1 MDTYIYICTYIY
13 IDMSIYIIYISEAP
27 YIFSIKIKDVNID
40 IGREL
45 DRYIDRQID
54 R

>member
-1 MDTYIYICTYIY
+1 MY
-13 IDMSIYIIYISEAP
+13 IYIIYISEAP

-54 R
+54 RYIHKYVDRYRYS